1 MKKTILLLTFIA
13 IISACTTD
21 KSKLT
26 CYHISLW
33 EDTPAWEMA
42 KAVKKGDTA
51 KINAILNEGTID
63 IDYRDPI
70 YGQSLLAWA
79 VCNQKI
85 EMIRFLLQKGANP
98 NLHNTF
104 NGRSPIVL
112 ACGDRLADIKI
123 LELLLEYGGDPNDY
137 VKKTEYVTY
146 QHWTETPL
154 KEAANIDLKKVK
166 LLIEHGA
173 KVDFTPVPG
182 ETPLYRAIGR
192 GYTDIIRYLLMEANA
207 DYRKAFIVNIEGDT
221 LDFDYLLEHMI
232 YIKEDK
238 KNEENLIAIR
248 EFIKKK
254 KEAETNEDTI
264 N

>member
-1 MKKTILLLTFIA
+1 M
-13 IISACTTD
+13 
-21 KSKLT
+21 
-26 CYHISLW
+26 
-33 EDTPAWEMA
+33 
-42 KAVKKGDTA
+42 
-51 KINAILNEGTID
+51 
-63 IDYRDPI
+63 
-70 YGQSLLAWA
+70 
-79 VCNQKI
+79 
-85 EMIRFLLQKGANP
+85 
-98 NLHNTF
+98 
-104 NGRSPIVL
+104 
-112 ACGDRLADIKI
+112 ADIKI

-137 VKKTEYVTY
+137 VKDTEPVMHKNSGY
-146 QHWTETPL
+146 TPL
-154 KEAANIDLKKVK
+154 KQAAARGLEKTK